1 LDEIVEHRR
10 KLLADPQFN
19 ADFSALID
27 ASRLAGFG
35 VSWEL
40 LDGLKYDDPFSG
52 KARVPR

>member
-1 LDEIVEHRR
+1 MEHRR